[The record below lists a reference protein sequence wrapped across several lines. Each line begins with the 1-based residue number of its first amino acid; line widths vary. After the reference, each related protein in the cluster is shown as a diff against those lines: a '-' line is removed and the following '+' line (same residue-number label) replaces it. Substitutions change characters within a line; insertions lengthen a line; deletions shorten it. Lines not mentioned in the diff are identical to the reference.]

1 MSPRKILLTLTL
13 YFLGLAI
20 GLIMGVRLGLD
31 SIENNLRNDIC
42 NLREDLKF
50 ERAEKKCPVLPY
62 PMRDYDLEPEPK
74 IEDHSNPPV
83 NL

>member
-31 SIENNLRNDIC
+31 SIENNLRIDIY

-50 ERAEKKCPVLPY
+50 ERSEKKCPILPY
-62 PMRDYDLEPEPK
+62 PMRDYDLEPELK
-74 IEDHSNPPV
+74 MEDNKNPPV
-83 NL
+83 SL